1 MAETTYADLKI
12 YNDQFWSGFNEQS
25 EQNNEAFNAASN
37 GCLLLSTKALKG
49 HYTQEA
55 FFKYLSS
62 LISRRDISSVG
73 TVSDLQIEMGE
84 HASVKLN
91 RKVGPVLATHDAFV
105 KAGMSMDDFARALG
119 EKAGVEVPE
128 EQLNTILLSI
138 YSALSGVSA
147 LIQDSSSET
156 MSHTQLVKAM
166 RKMGDK
172 ASRIAC
178 WVMHSTSYY
187 DLVQQSIAD
196 KIFEIAGATI
206 YSGTPATM
214 NKPVV
219 VTDSASLILA
229 DETPDQYITFG
240 LVPGAAMVVNSEENK
255 LVIDEITGLA
265 NLAQRYQAEHAY
277 NISVKGFTWDMGNGG
292 VNPDA
297 TALGTNSNW
306 DKIAASNKSLAG
318 VMLLTKALS

>member
-12 YNDQFWSGFNEQS
+12 YSDQFFSGFNEQS
-25 EQNNEAFNAASN
+25 EQNNQGFNEASN
-37 GCLLLSTKALKG
+37 GCLLLSTKELKG
-49 HYTQEA
+49 HYTQES

-62 LISRRDISSVG
+62 LISRRDISSIA
-73 TVSDLQIEMGE
+73 TVSDLQLEMGE
-84 HASVKLN
+84 NASVKLN
-91 RKVGPVLATHDAFV
+91 RKVGPVLATEDAFA
-105 KAGMSMDDFARALG
+105 KAGMTMDDFARALG
-119 EKAGVEVPE
+119 EKAGAEVPE
-128 EQLNTILLSI
+128 EQLNTILLAI

-147 LIQDSSSET
+147 LIQDSSSDT

-206 YSGTPATM
+206 YAGTPVTM
-214 NKPVV
+214 GKPVV
-219 VTDSASLILA
+219 VTDSSSLIL
-229 DETPDQYITFG
+229 TSPDPDTYITFG
-240 LVPGAAMVVNSEENK
+240 LVPGAAMVVNSEEER
-255 LVIDEITGLA
+255 LVIDRISGLA
-265 NLAQRYQAEHAY
+265 NIVQRYQAEHAY

-292 VNPDA
+292 LNPDG
-297 TALGTNSNW
+297 TALGTNTNW
-306 DKIAASNKSLAG
+306 DKTAASNKSLAG
-318 VMLLTKALS
+318 VMLLTKALT